1 MSVRDAPRPWRHV
14 ELELSSTRSIQSV
27 LFKLLWRDT
36 RSRSSRTALPL
47 EISSLPLLETK
58 ISSWP
63 TIWLKRRT
71 TPLLE
76 TLVISIMRSIWLGLR
91 HTQESRKWRS
101 NPRFIDSSSQMDMVL
116 SSLPRVDFSILD
128 APLDI
133 HLSLCLAHSQ
143 TRLLPRS
150 TFGRT
155 RVQQNTRR
163 VRSTNFPRSLMRKSP
178 GCILRHSTLSWM
190 SLPKK
195 KLTTFAFQR
204 MAHSKT
210 ISTDID
216 FIHIEIS

>member
-1 MSVRDAPRPWRHV
+1 MSVRDAPRPRRHV

-47 EISSLPLLETK
+47 EI
-58 ISSWP
+58 
-63 TIWLKRRT
+63 
-71 TPLLE
+71 
-76 TLVISIMRSIWLGLR
+76 
-91 HTQESRKWRS
+91 
-101 NPRFIDSSSQMDMVL
+101 

-178 GCILRHSTLSWM
+178 GCILRHSTLS
-190 SLPKK
+190 
-195 KLTTFAFQR
+195 
-204 MAHSKT
+204 
-210 ISTDID
+210 
-216 FIHIEIS
+216 

>member
-1 MSVRDAPRPWRHV
+1 MGHV

-58 ISSWP
+58 I
-63 TIWLKRRT
+63 
-71 TPLLE
+71 
-76 TLVISIMRSIWLGLR
+76 
-91 HTQESRKWRS
+91 
-101 NPRFIDSSSQMDMVL
+101 

-178 GCILRHSTLSWM
+178 GCILRPSTLS
-190 SLPKK
+190 
-195 KLTTFAFQR
+195 
-204 MAHSKT
+204 
-210 ISTDID
+210 
-216 FIHIEIS
+216 